1 MRRASGGGVI
11 VRCVVGCWCCVG
23 CAPLRD
29 ARAVAPWQRRLGW
42 GGGKGKSAFGGSKP
56 GDEIDPE
63 RGGKKGGI
71 QNVGN
76 GLPPIDRIPFALCQ
90 LAELGI
96 EQKIFVFGG

>member
-42 GGGKGKSAFGGSKP
+42 GGAKAKVRS
-56 GDEIDPE
+56 E
-63 RGGKKGGI
+63 
-71 QNVGN
+71 
-76 GLPPIDRIPFALCQ
+76 DRSQGTKLTLSEGVTNKVQP
-90 LAELGI
+90 
-96 EQKIFVFGG
+96 